1 MILPTAAIFAALA
14 FLYWRGWLSF
24 TQTGI
29 FKPFINLTIAG
40 FAVQIKQPDNDDP
53 GTEEPR

>member
-1 MILPTAAIFAALA
+1 MILTAPIVFALI
-14 FLYWRGWLSF
+14 FLYWKGWLTF

-29 FKPFINLTIAG
+29 FTPFINLTIAG